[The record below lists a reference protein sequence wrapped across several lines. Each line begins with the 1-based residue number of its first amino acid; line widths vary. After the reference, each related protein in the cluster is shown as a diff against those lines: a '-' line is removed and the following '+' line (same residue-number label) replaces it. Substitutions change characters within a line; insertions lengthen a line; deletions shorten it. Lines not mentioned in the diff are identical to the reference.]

1 MERCYGAEQPPS
13 TSAGTHRDIRVLTV
27 SVITPNVPVMASELR
42 HEIKQR
48 KLFDSLEQ
56 EAHLSIER
64 TAAVLGHA
72 FAEALKPHGIT
83 GTQYNVLR
91 ILRGAGAAG
100 LCRNEVRER
109 LIAPV
114 PDVTRLL
121 DRLENAGLIE
131 RARDGAD
138 RRQVSARITDAGRA
152 LLRTLD
158 APVAA
163 EHRRLLGH
171 MSATEI
177 RVLNTLLARARAGL
191 TEP

>member
-1 MERCYGAEQPPS
+1 M
-13 TSAGTHRDIRVLTV
+13 TL
-27 SVITPNVPVMASELR
+27 SVITLIIPVMASDLR
-42 HEIKQR
+42 REIKQR
-48 KLFDSLEQ
+48 KPFGSLEQ
-56 EAHLSIER
+56 EAQLAIER

-72 FAEALKPHGIT
+72 FAEALKPYGIT

-109 LIAPV
+109 LIAQV

-121 DRLENAGLIE
+121 DRLEDAGLIE
-131 RARDGAD
+131 RARDGVD
-138 RRQVSARITDAGRA
+138 RRQVSTRITDAGRG

-163 EHRRLLGH
+163 EHQRLLGH
-171 MSATEI
+171 LSASELRT
-177 RVLNTLLARARAGL
+177 LSTLLARARAGL